1 MITSGQCLNKFGRP
15 GTGSEG
21 KYMTL
26 WVVPPELAQGKLPK
40 RVYCNLMMVEPLK
53 KAFTNIIKRGLLDQV
68 KEWNGCY
75 LVRQKRGGTSWSMH
89 AWGLAIDIN
98 ASTNG
103 FGHKPTMSRELVAC
117 FTDTGSFDWGG
128 VWGKPDGMHFQLKNF

>member
-40 RVYCNLMMVEPLK
+40 KIYCNLLMVEPLK
-53 KAFTNIIKRGLLDQV
+53 KAFSNIIKRGLLDQV

-89 AWGLAIDIN
+89 AWGLAVDLN

-103 FGHKPTMSRELVAC
+103 FGKKPTMSKELIAC
-117 FTDTGSFDWGG
+117 FTDTGALDWGG
-128 VWGKPDGMHFQLKNF
+128 VWGKPDGMHFQLKSF